1 MHTHNFNWT
10 TLVMFCLLTV
20 MFLYE
25 AWVNLIRQKVSNF
38 ALDAFNVLS
47 SQELELR
54 KQKKMLRHFQE
65 TKQKLLWWGFALLPL
80 D

>member
-1 MHTHNFNWT
+1 
-10 TLVMFCLLTV
+10 MFCLLTV

-65 TKQKLLWWGFALLPL
+65 TKQKLLWWGFALLRL